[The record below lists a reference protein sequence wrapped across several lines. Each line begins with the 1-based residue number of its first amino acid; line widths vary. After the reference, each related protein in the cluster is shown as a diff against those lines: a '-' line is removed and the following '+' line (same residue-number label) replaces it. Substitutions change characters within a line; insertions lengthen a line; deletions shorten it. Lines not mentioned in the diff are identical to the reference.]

1 MEGTSGEGSLNCGEV
16 IWFTFLKVFSGCMK
30 ENEYGEVRKGAGTA
44 FRRLLQLYKR
54 ELTRAGDWRKDGV
67 ERSGQGQDALGR
79 NS

>member
-1 MEGTSGEGSLNCGEV
+1 
-16 IWFTFLKVFSGCMK
+16 MK